1 MNDTTYAGRNLE
13 DLKSSKRAVIRKMD
27 DITQQAA
34 IITGILPLTPGRKF
48 WCVTEINW
56 DDPNLKGLRE
66 TYFKLAKTVSN
77 LEDAIANLEE
87 DNIQRY
93 EASKKANQFLVESF
107 ESWEAEAKWLKEHG
121 LNTISLTEKIL
132 ENPNFLAEVEL

>member
-13 DLKSSKRAVIRKMD
+13 DLKSSKRAVTRKMD
-27 DITQQAA
+27 DLTQQAA

-56 DDPNLKGLRE
+56 DDPKLNGLRE

-93 EASKKANQFLVESF
+93 EASKKANQFLCSF
-107 ESWEAEAKWLKEHG
+107 DSWEEEAKWLKEHG